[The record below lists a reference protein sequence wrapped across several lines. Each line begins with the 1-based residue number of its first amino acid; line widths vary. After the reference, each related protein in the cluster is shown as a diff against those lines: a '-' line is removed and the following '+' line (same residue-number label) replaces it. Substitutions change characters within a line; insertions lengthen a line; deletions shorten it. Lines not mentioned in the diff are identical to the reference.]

1 MSLPA
6 DLLERYA
13 RLTVRVGAN
22 VQPGQL
28 VLVRAIVPD
37 HVEFARAIVREA
49 YRAGARYV
57 EIEYIDRHLK
67 HALVEYAPEEL
78 LTWSSPWALERVRHV
93 GEQRGALIAIH
104 GEPEADLFDDLDQGR
119 VGRARPTELARE
131 TLKLS
136 DGLANWTIVAYPT
149 AGWAQTVFGEPDVDR
164 LWQAVATCVR
174 LDEPDP
180 VEAWQ
185 QHIARLAARAGAL
198 NELRFDHLRF
208 RGPGTDL
215 TVGLF
220 PETNWLAAL
229 DESDSGI
236 AHVANMPT
244 EEVFS
249 TPDPARTEG
258 VVRSTR
264 PLQLI
269 GTVVR
274 DLELRFEGGRAVE
287 VNASSGVDVIRELV
301 AADDGASRLGEV
313 ALVDGESRVGRTG
326 LVFYDTLF
334 DENATCHIA
343 LGDGIGGSY
352 DGPERNSSTVHTD
365 FMIGGPEVEVDAVTA
380 DGTVVPLLRDDVWQP
395 GS

>member
-1 MSLPA
+1 MSLPP
-6 DLLERYA
+6 DELERYA

-22 VQPGQL
+22 VRPGQL
-28 VLVRAIVPD
+28 VLIRAIVPE
-37 HVEFARAIVREA
+37 HVEFARALVREA

-57 EIEYIDRHLK
+57 DVEYIDRHLK
-67 HALVEYAPEEL
+67 HALIEHASEEL
-78 LTWSSPWALERVRHV
+78 LTWSAPWAVERLRHL
-93 GEQRGALIAIH
+93 GEQGGALIAIH
-104 GEPEADLFDDLDQGR
+104 GESEPQLFDDLDQGR
-119 VGRARPTELARE
+119 VGRARPTEVARE
-131 TLKLS
+131 SLKLS

-149 AGWAQTVFGEPDVDR
+149 AGWAQTVFGAPDVDR
-164 LWQAVATCVR
+164 LWDAVATCVR

-180 VEAWQ
+180 VEAWRE
-185 QHIARLAARAGAL
+185 HIARLAGRAAAL
-198 NELRFDHLRF
+198 DELRFDHLRF

-220 PETNWLAAL
+220 PETRWLAAL
-229 DESDSGI
+229 EESDSGI
-236 AHVANMPT
+236 EHVANMPT

-258 VVRSTR
+258 IVRATL
-264 PLQLI
+264 PLQLV

-287 VNASSGVDVIRELV
+287 VAASSGADVMRELI
-301 AADDGASRLGEV
+301 ATDDGASRLGEV

-352 DGPERNSSTVHTD
+352 DGPERNTSTVHTD
-365 FMIGGPEVEVDAVTA
+365 FMIGGPEVEVDGVTA